1 MRLARADALARSCG
15 HFLICVGSIFQCK
28 YHWTGGWWG
37 PCGLFTVKVATK
49 IDRPETLLIPSGRSS
64 SSFWL
69 FPLWT
74 AASYY
79 CSHQRCLTQVRRGFL
94 LVRPPF
100 VLCAFFLGCTGG
112 GSNVGLDRTC
122 CQHWACWVL
131 PTDLTPATPIWQAE
145 AHHCCP
151 RVVQIFSVYRL
162 LRQEVV
168 MPRIIGD
175 IIVQSMALYRCRWEE
190 RKVGIDSGLHK
201 PEPKKA
207 ITLETCMKILSIWA
221 EILF

>member
-100 VLCAFFLGCTGG
+100 VLCALFLGCTGG
-112 GSNVGLDRTC
+112 GQQCGSGQNMLPALGMLSFAYWLDTC
-122 CQHWACWVL
+122 YSHLTGWGSSLL
-131 PTDLTPATPIWQAE
+131 PEGCPDLFSLSLAE
-145 AHHCCP
+145 AGGSDATYHWWHYCA
-151 RVVQIFSVYRL
+151 RY
-162 LRQEVV
+162 
-168 MPRIIGD
+168 
-175 IIVQSMALYRCRWEE
+175 
-190 RKVGIDSGLHK
+190 GL
-201 PEPKKA
+201 
-207 ITLETCMKILSIWA
+207 I
-221 EILF
+221 